1 MTLFVATKK
10 PIFINLSNKQM
21 IKLTNETLN
30 NKYSNT
36 SYSNLNLHQR
46 IVLNNGGCLT
56 KLLEDLLEEDLYLCK
71 LKEEI
76 YQSAEDDE
84 VMQVKKGQRV
94 IDRKILLTGSES
106 ELNHLYAESKIILD
120 NLEQNFKDLLLYS
133 NVPIGKIWEQLKVET
148 YKTLFAWGDEE
159 AGFNAVHFNL
169 APSDILLYRT
179 YLVYSNGRPV
189 MRITEKF
196 PLNRSF
202 QPVTKRI
209 TA

>member
-1 MTLFVATKK
+1 
-10 PIFINLSNKQM
+10 M

-30 NKYSNT
+30 NQYRNT
-36 SYSNLNLHQR
+36 SYDSLSLHQR

-56 KLLEDLLEEDLYLCK
+56 KLLEDLFEENLYLQK

-76 YQSAEDDE
+76 YESPNEDL
-84 VMQVKKGQRV
+84 VMKLGKGQKV
-94 IDRKILLTGSES
+94 IDRKILLTGSDS

-120 NLEQNFKDLLLYS
+120 NLEQDFKNLLLYS

-148 YKTLFAWGDEE
+148 YKTLCAWGDEK
-159 AGFNAVHFNL
+159 AGFNAAYFNVS
-169 APSDILLYRT
+169 PSEILLYRT

-196 PLNRSF
+196 PLSRSF
-202 QPVTKRI
+202 QPINKRI